1 MAFVS
6 SHLKNHVWFQTSCGQ
21 KKDGNMKVSDKKNG
35 QNLLGLGICLKS
47 VELSFLFQHS
57 EGINITNEDK
67 LFWTV

>member
-1 MAFVS
+1 
-6 SHLKNHVWFQTSCGQ
+6 
-21 KKDGNMKVSDKKNG
+21 MKVSDKKNG